1 MLDKNIIHY
10 AALTDIADGIRSREI
25 SPVALTQTM
34 LGRIESVDG
43 PLNSYI
49 SVTAE
54 EALAQARKAE
64 AEIAS
69 GRYRGKLHGMP
80 IAIKD
85 LFYTAGTPSTFGSG
99 AYKNY
104 LANHTATVVQKLE
117 AAGAVILGRLHL
129 HEGAYG
135 EHHADFGA
143 DPAHPWVKG
152 YWPGGSSSGSG
163 VATAAGLCFGSLGS
177 DTGGSI
183 RFPSATNGLTG
194 LKPTWGRVSRS
205 GVFTLA
211 DSLDTVG
218 PMCRSAA
225 DVAAMFDVIAGFD
238 PNDSTSLTA
247 PVPDYSGALAGA
259 LGARGLKIGVDWRYV
274 GEDCD
279 PEIVAAM
286 QAALEVLE
294 SLGAQVV
301 PIVMPDTEAA
311 GRLQPIMME
320 TECANFHHDLYKADP
335 SGFGKRLSA
344 AIERGMSYD
353 PVKVSQ
359 AYIERDKFKGALA
372 QTFETV
378 DMIISPIM
386 TKVGV
391 TYDDLETLL
400 DDLGPVLRFSA
411 PFNMSGSPALTF
423 PVGMAKAGLPIGVQL
438 IGAHISEATLLKA
451 VHAYQQASDWHLKR
465 PSL

>member
-1 MLDKNIIHY
+1 MFDENTIHY
-10 AALTDIADGIRSREI
+10 ASLTDIADGIRARDI
-25 SPVALTQTM
+25 SPVTLTDTM
-34 LGRIESVDG
+34 LARIEAVDP

-49 SVTAE
+49 AVMTD
-54 EALAQARKAE
+54 EARAKASKAE

-85 LFYTAGTPSTFGSG
+85 LFHIAGTPSTFGSG

-104 LANHTATVVQKLE
+104 RANHTATVVQRLE
-117 AAGAVILGRLHL
+117 EAGAVILGLLHL

-135 EHHADFGA
+135 EHHPDFGA

-238 PNDSTSLTA
+238 PSDSTSLTA
-247 PVPDYSGALAGA
+247 PVPDYSGALAGV
-259 LGARGLKIGVDWRYV
+259 LGARGLRIGVDWRYI
-274 GEDCD
+274 GDDTD
-279 PEIVAAM
+279 PEIIASI
-286 QAALEVLE
+286 QATLEVFE
-294 SLGAQVV
+294 RLGAQIV
-301 PIVMPDTEAA
+301 PIVMPDTAAA
-311 GRLQPIMME
+311 GNLQPIMME

-335 SGFGKRLSA
+335 SGFGTRLSS

-353 PVKVSQ
+353 PIKVAQ

-372 QTFETV
+372 RTFQSV
-378 DMIISPIM
+378 DMIIAPIM
-386 TKVGV
+386 TRIGV
-391 TYDDLETLL
+391 TYDDLDTLL
-400 DDLGPVLRFSA
+400 DNLGPILRFSA

-438 IGAHISEATLLKA
+438 VGPHLGEATLLRA
-451 VHAYQQASDWHLKR
+451 VHAFQQATDWHLKR
-465 PSL
+465 PAL